1 MSELFITPAGLVYLY
16 PWHFSPKPR
25 FGGFKPPC
33 GEGKVKHD
41 VLAQSAITATYIY
54 LDNTRL
60 AQLTLKKKGLIFK
73 HDAVVA
79 TKTSPHAGRQ
89 GYLTRRLAS
98 LKVGESEEVFK
109 LVADNV
115 EVASPPR
122 YLLNK
127 ILEYDIKPSPIAIA
141 GKIDCNKVAHLRPQ
155 AEALRNLVVHYRET
169 RPKLYKALWEDS
181 KRILASMQIE
191 EEEDYDYD

>member
-1 MSELFITPAGLVYLY
+1 MDSLSVTPAGLVYLY
-16 PWHFSPKPR
+16 PWLFSPKPR

-33 GEGKVKHD
+33 SEGKVKHD

-54 LDNTRL
+54 LDNTKL
-60 AQLTLKKKGLIFK
+60 AQLSLKKKGLIFK

-89 GYLTRRLAS
+89 GYLTRRLVP

-115 EVASPPR
+115 EVTSPPR
-122 YLLNK
+122 YLLNR
-127 ILEYDIKPSPIAIA
+127 ILEYDLTLSPIATA
-141 GKIDCNKVAHLRPQ
+141 GKIECDKAAHLHPQ
-155 AEALRNLVVHYRET
+155 AEALRNLVAHYKET
-169 RPKLYKALWEDS
+169 RPRLYKALWEDS
-181 KRILASMQIE
+181 KRILASMQE
-191 EEEDYDYD
+191 EEEDDWDYD